1 MGYKFVF
8 VVTQQHLY
16 IVSLFVSVCRVGVL
30 SPGCVLGVVSPGCAN
45 INVTSMYSPLQSQ
58 CDKHV
63 LTTSISLGL
72 ASSNFSND
80 VSPELA
86 KASDMVGPRM
96 YKLMF
101 HRIIIVYG
109 MVVLVKKLHIVSCS

>member
-1 MGYKFVF
+1 M
-8 VVTQQHLY
+8 L
-16 IVSLFVSVCRVGVL
+16 
-30 SPGCVLGVVSPGCAN
+30 
-45 INVTSMYSPLQSQ
+45 TSMSG
-58 CDKHV
+58 DKHV

-86 KASDMVGPRM
+86 KASDIVGPRM
-96 YKLMF
+96 YKHMF

-109 MVVLVKKLHIVSCS
+109 MAVLVKKLHIVSCS

>member
-1 MGYKFVF
+1 M
-8 VVTQQHLY
+8 L
-16 IVSLFVSVCRVGVL
+16 
-30 SPGCVLGVVSPGCAN
+30 
-45 INVTSMYSPLQSQ
+45 TSMSG
-58 CDKHV
+58 DKHV

-86 KASDMVGPRM
+86 KASDIVGPRM
-96 YKLMF
+96 YKHMF

-109 MVVLVKKLHIVSCS
+109 CFSEKITYCQL